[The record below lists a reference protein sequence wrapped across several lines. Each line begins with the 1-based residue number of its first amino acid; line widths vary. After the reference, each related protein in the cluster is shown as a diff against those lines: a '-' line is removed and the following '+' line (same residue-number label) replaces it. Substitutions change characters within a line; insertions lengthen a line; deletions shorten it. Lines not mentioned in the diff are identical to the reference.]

1 MYHTIEGNHS
11 MLLNSALS
19 SVMHRCSAHWSKSWE
34 IDTWIIW
41 KHFICSSE
49 SPKKL
54 RKRRILQRNT
64 FIIQINFLLLCAMKL
79 FDFIPHVIVQ
89 KQCIAV
95 PLSSMYVISKVVV
108 TKYINKNWKW
118 AAEQGRSKIKDTA
131 YILLHLHHGYL
142 LSGQSVIAIV
152 FIDVEM
158 KWSSKIPSH

>member
-64 FIIQINFLLLCAMKL
+64 FIIQIHFLLLCAMKL
-79 FDFIPHVIVQ
+79 FDFIPQVIVQ

-118 AAEQGRSKIKDTA
+118 AAEQGRSKIVLFEN
-131 YILLHLHHGYL
+131 I
-142 LSGQSVIAIV
+142 S
-152 FIDVEM
+152 
-158 KWSSKIPSH
+158 